1 MFHYKS
7 AVVLHWMTAFFYSE
21 WVKTRLW
28 IDMQLVINGQEKD
41 LQSSGTITQMLKE
54 LDITGSHIA
63 VALNCQVV
71 PRSNYDQTP
80 LHEGDKVEIVH
91 AVGGG

>member
-1 MFHYKS
+1 
-7 AVVLHWMTAFFYSE
+7 
-21 WVKTRLW
+21 
-28 IDMQLVINGQEKD
+28 MQLVINGQEKD
-41 LQSSGTITQMLKE
+41 LQSSTNVTQMLME

-63 VALNCQVV
+63 VALNFQVV

>member
-1 MFHYKS
+1 
-7 AVVLHWMTAFFYSE
+7 
-21 WVKTRLW
+21 
-28 IDMQLVINGQEKD
+28 MQLVINGKEKE
-41 LQSSGTITQMLKE
+41 LESSENVAQMLKE

-63 VALNCQVV
+63 VALNFQVV

>member
-1 MFHYKS
+1 
-7 AVVLHWMTAFFYSE
+7 
-21 WVKTRLW
+21 
-28 IDMQLVINGQEKD
+28 MQLVINGHEKD

-63 VALNCQVV
+63 VALNFQVV

-80 LHEGDKVEIVH
+80 LNEGDKVEIVH

>member
-1 MFHYKS
+1 
-7 AVVLHWMTAFFYSE
+7 
-21 WVKTRLW
+21 
-28 IDMQLVINGQEKD
+28 MQLVINGQEKD
-41 LQSSGTITQMLKE
+41 LQSSGTISQMLKE
-54 LDITGSHIA
+54 LDIAGSHIA
-63 VALNCQVV
+63 VALNFQVV

>member
-1 MFHYKS
+1 MDIGLFCFEP
-7 AVVLHWMTAFFYSE
+7 VVTRFWM
-21 WVKTRLW
+21 
-28 IDMQLVINGQEKD
+28 DMQLVINGQEKD
-41 LQSSGTITQMLKE
+41 LQSGTTITQMLKE

-63 VALNCQVV
+63 VALNFQVV

>member
-1 MFHYKS
+1 
-7 AVVLHWMTAFFYSE
+7 
-21 WVKTRLW
+21 
-28 IDMQLVINGQEKD
+28 MQLVINGQEKD
-41 LQSSGTITQMLKE
+41 LQSSATITLMLKE

-63 VALNCQVV
+63 VALNFQVV

-80 LHEGDKVEIVH
+80 LNEGDKVEIVH

>member
-1 MFHYKS
+1 
-7 AVVLHWMTAFFYSE
+7 
-21 WVKTRLW
+21 
-28 IDMQLVINGQEKD
+28 MQLVINGQQKD

-63 VALNCQVV
+63 VALNFQVV
-71 PRSNYDQTP
+71 PRASYEQTP
-80 LHEGDKVEIVH
+80 LSEGDKVEIVH

>member
-1 MFHYKS
+1 
-7 AVVLHWMTAFFYSE
+7 
-21 WVKTRLW
+21 
-28 IDMQLVINGQEKD
+28 MQLVINGQEKD
-41 LQSSGTITQMLKE
+41 LQSSTTVTQMLKE
-54 LDITGSHIA
+54 LDITGAHIA
-63 VALNCQVV
+63 VALNFQVV

>member
-1 MFHYKS
+1 
-7 AVVLHWMTAFFYSE
+7 
-21 WVKTRLW
+21 
-28 IDMQLVINGQEKD
+28 MQLVINGQEKD
-41 LQSSGTITQMLKE
+41 LQSSTTVAQMLKE

-63 VALNCQVV
+63 VALNFQVV

>member
-1 MFHYKS
+1 M
-7 AVVLHWMTAFFYSE
+7 
-21 WVKTRLW
+21 
-28 IDMQLVINGQEKD
+28 DMQLVINGQEKD
-41 LQSSGTITQMLKE
+41 LQSGSTITQMLME

-63 VALNCQVV
+63 VALNFQVV

>member
-1 MFHYKS
+1 
-7 AVVLHWMTAFFYSE
+7 VVLFWITAFFVYIFQLQ
-21 WVKTRLW
+21 VT
-28 IDMQLVINGQEKD
+28 MQLVINGQEKD

-63 VALNCQVV
+63 VALNFQVV

-80 LHEGDKVEIVH
+80 LNEGDKIEIVH

>member
-1 MFHYKS
+1 
-7 AVVLHWMTAFFYSE
+7 
-21 WVKTRLW
+21 
-28 IDMQLVINGQEKD
+28 MQLVINGQEKD
-41 LQSSGTITQMLKE
+41 LQSSGTIAQMLKE
-54 LDITGSHIA
+54 LEITGSHIA
-63 VALNCQVV
+63 VALNFQVV

>member
-1 MFHYKS
+1 MDYGLFCFEP
-7 AVVLHWMTAFFYSE
+7 VVTGFRM
-21 WVKTRLW
+21 
-28 IDMQLVINGQEKD
+28 DMQLVINGQKKD
-41 LQSSGTITQMLKE
+41 LQSGTTITQMLKE

-63 VALNCQVV
+63 VALNFQVV

>member
-1 MFHYKS
+1 
-7 AVVLHWMTAFFYSE
+7 
-21 WVKTRLW
+21 
-28 IDMQLVINGQEKD
+28 MQLVINGQEKD
-41 LQSSGTITQMLKE
+41 LQSSATIALMLKE

-63 VALNCQVV
+63 VALNFQVV
-71 PRSNYDQTP
+71 PRSNYDKTP